1 MAGVALE
8 DSGEQ
13 RSSLW
18 VPDGLYVQTM
28 WLVIIFYKLT
38 EVVHNR
44 LGFRRVILA
53 IRKRRSFGW
62 WECSV
67 VALESVV
74 NESVSYKEK

>member
-8 DSGEQ
+8 DSSEQ

-28 WLVIIFYKLT
+28 LLVIIFYKLT

-53 IRKRRSFGW
+53 IRKRRSFG
-62 WECSV
+62 
-67 VALESVV
+67 
-74 NESVSYKEK
+74 